1 MKKLLL
7 IITTFVLTI
16 GVFAQRIEVQNA
28 SNYSR
33 NNDLE
38 KAIESAEK
46 ATTHTETA
54 KDSKAWYLKGTIL
67 MKLDDM
73 YSMVVAAKEGLTEK
87 ELNEKYAPLNPTDP
101 NTPLKPESKRK
112 IKNDDGS
119 KSQKCTYLYDVVV
132 IFDPDGKLESVSE
145 PTNGKF
151 LKEYNNDLLGEAIK
165 SFENAIKFNTEDEF
179 VTNSKI
185 NLTVISQRYY
195 NTGVNYYT
203 DQNFSEA
210 AEYFNK
216 SFVMGKDY
224 LGVFDTI
231 SYELINN
238 SIKMEMQQSLNNQD
252 TTAFLKAIELGR
264 EKFPED
270 VFYVISEANVWLS
283 KNNSEKALACLEEA
297 SKMVS
302 DNPEIYYA
310 IGVNYGNLGDIE
322 KAVAAY
328 EKAIELKPDY
338 FEAQY
343 NLGAIYVSKG
353 NDISAEANNL
363 PFEETEKY
371 NELIEES
378 NKYFE
383 KAAPHLEKAYEL
395 NNKEVTVLTTL
406 REIYVRLK
414 NTDDVKR
421 INDLIKATSETD
433 SE

>member
-1 MKKLLL
+1 MKRVFL
-7 IITTFVLTI
+7 IITSIVLTF

-33 NNDLE
+33 NNDLD

-54 KDSKAWYLKGTIL
+54 EDSKAWYLKGTIL

-73 YSMVVAAKEGLTEK
+73 YSMVALAKKGLTED
-87 ELNEKYAPLNPTDP
+87 ELNEKYAPLNPTAP

-112 IKNDDGS
+112 IKNDDGT
-119 KSQKCTYLYDVVV
+119 KSRRATYLYDVEV

-151 LKEYNNDLLGEAIK
+151 LKEYNNDLLGEAIR
-165 SFENAIKFNTEDEF
+165 SFEKAIKFNTEEEY

-203 DQNFSEA
+203 EQNFGEA

-216 SFVMGKDY
+216 AFRMGQDY
-224 LGVFDTI
+224 LGVFDTV
-231 SYELINN
+231 SYELVNN

-283 KNNSEKALACLEEA
+283 KNDSEKALACLQEA

-310 IGVNYGNLGDIE
+310 IGVNYGNLNDTE
-322 KAVAAY
+322 KAIEAY

-353 NDISAEANNL
+353 NDISTEANNL

-371 NELIEES
+371 EKLIEES

-383 KAAPHLEKAYEL
+383 KSIPHLEKAYEL

-406 REIYVRLK
+406 REIYARLK
-414 NTDDVKR
+414 MNDDLKR
-421 INDLIKATSETD
+421 INDLIKENTEPT
-433 SE
+433 E